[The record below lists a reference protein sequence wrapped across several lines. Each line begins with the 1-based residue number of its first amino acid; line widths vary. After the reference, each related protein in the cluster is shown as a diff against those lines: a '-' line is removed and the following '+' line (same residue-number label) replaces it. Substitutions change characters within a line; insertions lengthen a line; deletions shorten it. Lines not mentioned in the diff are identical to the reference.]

1 MPLPCFHHE
10 GSSTAYLRRSLDC
23 TSLALFVRGGGPGL
37 LKHNRCLPKLTPIP
51 CPSLS
56 LFLSPPFSRSFF
68 HPLSLTFSLTFSLFS
83 LSLSLILSLSLSS
96 LFSLSL
102 SLFHSPAPLSF
113 SLSPHQLHK
122 GLVLGPG
129 AATSTSCW
137 TFSHA
142 FLSTVP
148 PPTCRVT
155 YSHLRPFTYV

>member
-113 SLSPHQLHK
+113 SLSPTSYTKDWYSDRVRQLRHH
-122 GLVLGPG
+122 VGPFL
-129 AATSTSCW
+129 TH
-137 TFSHA
+137 FSA
-142 FLSTVP
+142 Q
-148 PPTCRVT
+148 
-155 YSHLRPFTYV
+155 SHHPLAV